1 MTVGALESRRLSV
14 GTIQRANRLSVHQ
27 RRLEVS
33 HLILAHDLLVE
44 VAEAGRLGY
53 PSAQHVSSLVD
64 QCFEPD
70 RDTSGPGRWP
80 VIPLAQLNPHTL
92 LRRPRHLFRL
102 GRTIDGPL
110 DVQPGRRA
118 AFNAHADCPRG
129 GRLLRPDR
137 AKEYEGRLYVG
148 PLERRESASV
158 SDTTNARLRQKG
170 THMPDFMTEWW
181 FIITMIV
188 LLLALIGVLMFLRN
202 KRPEDE

>member
-1 MTVGALESRRLSV
+1 MAKRHSIERASMRPPANECAERTVGARKRYNIVNALKNATRERAKRHKGSELGHSMTVSALESRRLSV

-118 AFNAHADCPRG
+118 AFNAHADCPR
-129 GRLLRPDR
+129 
-137 AKEYEGRLYVG
+137 
-148 PLERRESASV
+148 RR
-158 SDTTNARLRQKG
+158 
-170 THMPDFMTEWW
+170 
-181 FIITMIV
+181 
-188 LLLALIGVLMFLRN
+188 
-202 KRPEDE
+202 